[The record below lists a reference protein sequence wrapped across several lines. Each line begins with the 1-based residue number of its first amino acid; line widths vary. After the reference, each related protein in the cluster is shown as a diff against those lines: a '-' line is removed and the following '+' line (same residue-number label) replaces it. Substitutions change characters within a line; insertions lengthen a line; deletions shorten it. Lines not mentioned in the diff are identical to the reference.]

1 MSSRENP
8 LADQSKLTSRDLT
21 DGMTVRR
28 EDRIRDMAS
37 KRQQDVIVIL
47 ENVHDPHNI
56 GAVLRSCDSVGVTE
70 VIALYTDDHL
80 DEETLQ
86 TAIRSK
92 TSSGAYRWVKTSL
105 YSTVDDCISYLRQ
118 KKLRLLGTHLH
129 AESKSIYHTNL
140 TEGVAIFFGNEK
152 LGLSEQVLSELDGN
166 VFIPQVG
173 MVKSL
178 NISVACAVFLYE
190 MYRQRE
196 QKDMYSHSEPDPEL
210 FNSYLKN
217 HKF

>member
-1 MSSRENP
+1 
-8 LADQSKLTSRDLT
+8 
-21 DGMTVRR
+21 MTVRR
-28 EDRIRDMAS
+28 EERIREMATM
-37 KRQQDVIVIL
+37 RQQDVIVVL

-105 YSTVDDCISYLRQ
+105 YSTVDECITYLKQ
-118 KKLRLLGTHLH
+118 KELRLLGTHLH
-129 AESKSIYHTNL
+129 AESKSIYQSNL

-152 LGLSEQVLSELDGN
+152 IGLSEQVLSQLDSN
-166 VFIPQVG
+166 VYIPQVG

-190 MYRQRE
+190 LYRQRE
-196 QKDMYSHSEPDPEL
+196 QKDMYSQTDVDPEL
-210 FNSYLKN
+210 FKIYLAN
-217 HKF
+217 HKL

>member
-8 LADQSKLTSRDLT
+8 LADQNKLASSQLT

-28 EDRIRDMAS
+28 EQRIREMAS
-37 KRQQDVIVIL
+37 MRQQDIIVVL

-70 VIALYTDDHL
+70 VIALYTEDFL
-80 DEETLQ
+80 TQETLDL
-86 TAIRSK
+86 AVRSK
-92 TSSGAYRWVKTSL
+92 TSSGAYRWVKTRL
-105 YSTVDDCISYLRQ
+105 ITDVNECITYLRS
-118 KKLRLLGTHLH
+118 KNLRLLGTHLH
-129 AESKSIYHTNL
+129 VESKSIYETNL

-152 LGLSEQVLSELDGN
+152 VGLTEQVLEQLDGN
-166 VFIPQVG
+166 VYIPQVG

-190 MYRQRE
+190 LYRQRE
-196 QKDMYSHSEPDPEL
+196 QKGMYQNTELDPEL
-210 FNSYLKN
+210 YNNYLLN
-217 HKF
+217 HKL